1 MEGVTMLS
9 AAEYRQLVE
18 ERMQYRQEADDL
30 QNENEDLHE
39 TVTALMLETE
49 KLRKNLEEAQKAI
62 KDSGVIYWY
71 ERCKKLERDRRAA
84 QEETSTETQKEAGMD
99 DPQ

>member
-1 MEGVTMLS
+1 MEGMTTLS
-9 AAEYRQLVE
+9 TEEYRKLVE
-18 ERMQYRQEADDL
+18 ERLLYQREAEDL
-30 QNENEDLHE
+30 REENEDLAE
-39 TVTALMLETE
+39 EIANLLVEQERA
-49 KLRKNLEEAQKAI
+49 RRDLEEAQKAI

-84 QEETSTETQKEAGMD
+84 QEETSTETQKEAGTD

>member
-1 MEGVTMLS
+1 MEGMTMLS

-49 KLRKNLEEAQKAI
+49 KLRKNLEDAQKAI

-71 ERCKKLERDRRAA
+71 NRCMELERAK
-84 QEETSTETQKEAGMD
+84 QPKETPETTKEDETQ
-99 DPQ
+99 

>member
-39 TVTALMLETE
+39 TVTALMLEAE
-49 KLRKNLEEAQKAI
+49 KLRKNLEDAQKAI

-71 ERCKKLERDRRAA
+71 NRCMELERAK
-84 QEETSTETQKEAGMD
+84 QTEETPETTVEDETQ
-99 DPQ
+99 